1 MVVWTMSDDPTY
13 ETPAVP
19 EMDNAGFD
27 ATSLTPSDVPYIGP
41 EPDDEPP
48 APDYRASEAMGDE
61 PAPTPLRGR
70 ARRARKG
77 DANKDAGKTRVE
89 VPKVRAG
96 GLVKPLREFYTSL
109 GTVLVPFDPACGTA
123 LIENAE
129 NCAKS
134 LDTLAQ
140 QNDAVRRALIA
151 MTQTSAW
158 GGVMIAHA
166 PIMLMILLH
175 HGPKDVSE
183 RVAPLAAMMSPGAFT
198 AGATMPQE
206 ASA

>member
-1 MVVWTMSDDPTY
+1 MTDETPFPPEGDESNT

-19 EMDNAGFD
+19 YFD
-27 ATSLTPSDVPYIGP
+27 ASALSASDVPYIGP
-41 EPDDEPP
+41 QPDDEPP
-48 APDYRASEAMGDE
+48 PPDFRASEGMSSD
-61 PAPTPLRGR
+61 PSPTPLRARGR
-70 ARRARKG
+70 RRLKSEKAKPE
-77 DANKDAGKTRVE
+77 KD

-96 GLVKPLREFYTSL
+96 SLVKPLREFYTSV

-134 LDTLAQ
+134 LDMLAQ
-140 QNDAVRRALIA
+140 QNDAVRRAIVA

-166 PIMLMILLH
+166 PILLMILLH
-175 HGPKDVSE
+175 HGPKDVAE
-183 RVAPLAAMMSPGAFT
+183 RVAPLAAMMSPGAFQ
-198 AGATMPQE
+198 AGATMPNEE
-206 ASA
+206 AS